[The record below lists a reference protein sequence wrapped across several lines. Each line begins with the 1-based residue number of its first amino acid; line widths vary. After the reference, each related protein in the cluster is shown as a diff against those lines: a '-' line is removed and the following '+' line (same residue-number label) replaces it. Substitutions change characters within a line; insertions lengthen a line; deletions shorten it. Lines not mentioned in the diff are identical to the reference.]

1 MSEFKQ
7 TPITFYSLENCA
19 PCERYA
25 PIAARAFKDK
35 DFTLM
40 KVLRSEQDVI
50 EHLKIRY
57 NMKTFPFMVIGE
69 RALHSGETALLLNS
83 LNIQHE

>member
-25 PIAARAFKDK
+25 PIAAKAFKDR
-35 DFTLM
+35 DFTLF
-40 KVLRSEQDVI
+40 KVLRSEDEVI
-50 EHLKIRY
+50 KHLQIRY
-57 NMKTFPFMVIGE
+57 NIKTFPFIVIGE

-83 LNIQHE
+83 LNIP

>member
-25 PIAARAFKDK
+25 PITAKAFKDGT
-35 DFTLM
+35 FTLF
-40 KVLRSEQDVI
+40 KVLRSEDEVI
-50 EHLKIRY
+50 KHLQIRY

-69 RALHSGETALLLNS
+69 KALHSGETALLLNS
-83 LNIQHE
+83 LNIL

>member
-7 TPITFYSLENCA
+7 TAITFYSLENCA

-25 PIAARAFKDK
+25 PIADRAFKDK

-40 KVLRSEQDVI
+40 KILRSEDEVI
-50 EHLKIRY
+50 KHLQIRY

-83 LNIQHE
+83 LNIPA